1 MLGFEVSGIDR
12 VRRVA
17 DAAHTL
23 EILVKRFSINRF
35 AARCL
40 GTYLRRRAPPKSGV
54 PPARRLLRFQIHGV
68 RKDRRRRASRIIM
81 ALKFKFKS
89 KDEIPADHLP
99 LYAER
104 DGGLVLDVEGAVD
117 KAKLDEFRTTNAAL
131 LKERDELKQRFEGID
146 PEEVRQLKE
155 AHQQAEEDRLLG
167 RTKGSSAHA
176 SADGA
181 KETEEDKE
189 RKLQAERERI
199 EKVIEGRVKSIKGD
213 LEKQVNQLTTERDT
227 LNTRLAAIQI
237 DQGVITVATKRG
249 LRPTAMADITSRA
262 RTVFRLVNG
271 VPTAFD
277 SDGKSVRYG
286 RDGLTPMS
294 IDEWVDGQVAE
305 APHLFEANSG
315 GGSGGNSNSA
325 GGAGRGFGG
334 KNPFKRETWNLTEQM
349 KIAKSDP
356 QLAARLNAAA

>member
-1 MLGFEVSGIDR
+1 
-12 VRRVA
+12 
-17 DAAHTL
+17 
-23 EILVKRFSINRF
+23 
-35 AARCL
+35 
-40 GTYLRRRAPPKSGV
+40 
-54 PPARRLLRFQIHGV
+54 
-68 RKDRRRRASRIIM
+68 M

-104 DGGLVLDVEGAVD
+104 DGAWVLDVEGAVD
-117 KAKLDEFRTTNAAL
+117 KTKLDEFRTTNAAL
-131 LKERDELKQRFEGID
+131 VKERDELKQRFEGID
-146 PEEVRQLKE
+146 PEEVKQLKE
-155 AHQQAEEDRLLG
+155 AHQKAEEDRLLS
-167 RTKGSSAHA
+167 RSSTSQNGEDEA
-176 SADGA
+176 
-181 KETEEDKE
+181 DKE

-213 LEKQVNQLTTERDT
+213 LEKQVNQLTTERDA

-294 IDEWVDGQVAE
+294 IEEWVDGQVAE

-315 GGSGGNSNSA
+315 GGSGNNNSA

-334 KNPFKRETWNLTEQM
+334 KNPFKRDTWNLTEQM

-356 QLAARLNAAA
+356 QLAARLKAAA